1 MITHHRHYRRCY
13 AAPSVA
19 AVSSREE
26 RDIIRSLLMEDSTAT
41 PVYGHRSFT
50 CCQRRAILHR
60 NGKTMEGEWEG

>member
-1 MITHHRHYRRCY
+1 MITHHRRYRRCY

-26 RDIIRSLLMEDSTAT
+26 RDILRSLLMDSTAT
-41 PVYGHRSFT
+41 PVYGRRSFT